1 MATPV
6 NPLAS
11 ATPVAAGLPQPSD
24 LLVVQ
29 RDAQPHRT
37 TVADL
42 GAAVLVPA
50 TATTIGA
57 VKPGSNLTVAADG
70 TLHAAI
76 SGAMV
81 FRGAIDPLTTA
92 APADPIAGDVWL
104 SLANGVVGEGWSG
117 LTGKTV
123 GVGDQLLW
131 DGSRWIANAATAV
144 LATTTAPGVVQLA
157 DAEALAAGTAGRV
170 VDAAQLKALAASA
183 MPLDLST
190 LPPLPA

>member
-1 MATPV
+1 
-6 NPLAS
+6 
-11 ATPVAAGLPQPSD
+11 
-24 LLVVQ
+24 
-29 RDAQPHRT
+29 
-37 TVADL
+37 
-42 GAAVLVPA
+42 
-50 TATTIGA
+50 
-57 VKPGSNLTVAADG
+57 
-70 TLHAAI
+70 
-76 SGAMV
+76 
-81 FRGAIDPLTTA
+81 
-92 APADPIAGDVWL
+92 
-104 SLANGVVGEGWSG
+104 VVGEGWSG